1 MLQSMGTKACT
12 DTEPAAAAPTAE
24 EYQLLCSLLAGASSA
39 GSGKRKPRP
48 GRGGA
53 LSFDVGDGD
62 DALTK
67 GGHG

>member
-1 MLQSMGTKACT
+1 MSTKAGT
-12 DTEPAAAAPTAE
+12 DTEPVAATPTPE
-24 EYQLLCSLLAGASSA
+24 EYLLLCSLLAGGSNGV
-39 GSGKRKPRP
+39 GSGKRKPRL

-62 DALTK
+62 DDLTK